1 MVGQYI
7 DKWNSKKLEVNLMAN
22 KAYKFRLYPNE
33 EQKILFAKTF
43 GCVRFIY
50 NQMLSDKIAHYK
62 ETGMK
67 LNNTPAQYKKEFE
80 WLKEVDSLAL
90 ANAQMN
96 LQTAYKNFFRTPKVG
111 FPKFK
116 SKKRGKDSYTTN
128 NQNGTVSI
136 IGKKL
141 RLPKVGLVKIVQ
153 HRVISDN
160 EKIKSATITR
170 TPSDKYYVSIL
181 VEYDKVVPE
190 IELSKDKAIGL
201 DYASHDFYVD
211 SQGREAGYPKFY
223 RKAQAKL
230 AREQRKL
237 ANMKYGSNN
246 YHKQKIKVAKVHEK
260 VANQRLDWIHKLS
273 TRLANEYDIVCVE
286 DINMQNMAR
295 SLKLG
300 KSTNDNGF
308 GMFRDILSC
317 KLANRGKAFVKIDKW
332 FPSSKMCRYCG
343 SINHELTLSDRVWT
357 CGCGATINRDEN
369 AAINIMNEGL
379 RMLFS

>member
-1 MVGQYI
+1 MQTGLI
-7 DKWNSKKLEVNLMAN
+7 HLRRLKVNLVAN
-22 KAYKFRLYPNE
+22 RAYKFRLYPNE

-62 ETGMK
+62 ETGTK

-96 LQTAYKNFFRTPKVG
+96 LQTAYNNFFRTPKVG

-116 SKKRGKDSYTTN
+116 SKKRDRDSYTTN

-136 IGKKL
+136 IEKKL
-141 RLPKVGLVKIVQ
+141 RLPKVGLVKMVQ
-153 HRVISDN
+153 HRIISDN

-170 TPSDKYYVSIL
+170 TPSGKYYVSIL
-181 VEYDKVVPE
+181 VEYDKVVPNV
-190 IELSKDKAIGL
+190 ELSRDKAIGL
-201 DYASHDFYVD
+201 DYASHSFYVD
-211 SQGREAGYPKFY
+211 SQGREADYPKFY

-230 AREQRKL
+230 AHEQRKL

-246 YHKQKIKVAKVHEK
+246 YYKQKIRVARVHEK

-273 TRLANEYDIVCVE
+273 TQLANEYDIVCVE

-308 GMFRDILSC
+308 GMFRDILSY
-317 KLANRGKAFVKIDKW
+317 KLTDRGKAFVKIDKW
-332 FPSSKMCRYCG
+332 FPSSKMCRHCG
-343 SINHELTLSDRVWT
+343 SINHELALSDRVWT
-357 CGCGATINRDEN
+357 CSCGTTINRDEN

>member
-1 MVGQYI
+1 
-7 DKWNSKKLEVNLMAN
+7 MAN

-33 EQKILFAKTF
+33 EQKIFFAKTF

-62 ETGMK
+62 ETGTT

-90 ANAQMN
+90 ANARMN
-96 LQTAYKNFFRTPKVG
+96 LQTAYNNFFRTPKVG

-116 SKKRGKDSYTTN
+116 SKKRDKDSYTTN
-128 NQNGTVSI
+128 NCHSTNQNNGTVRI
-136 IGKKL
+136 VDKKL
-141 RLPKVGLVKIVQ
+141 RLPKVGFVKMVQ
-153 HRVISDN
+153 HRIIPDN

-170 TPSDKYYVSIL
+170 TPSGKYYASIL
-181 VEYDKVVPE
+181 VEYDKIIPE
-190 IELSKDKAIGL
+190 IESLKDKAIGL
-201 DYASHDFYVD
+201 DYASHSFYVD
-211 SQGREAGYPKFY
+211 SQGREADYPKFY
-223 RKAQAKL
+223 RKTQDKL

-246 YHKQKIKVAKVHEK
+246 YYKQKIRVARVHEK

-273 TRLANEYDIVCVE
+273 TQLASEYDIVCVE

-308 GMFRDILSC
+308 GMFRDILTY
-317 KLANRGKAFVKIDKW
+317 KLADRGKAFVKIDKW
-332 FPSSKMCRYCG
+332 FPSSKMCRHCG
-343 SINHELTLSDRVWT
+343 SINHELTLSNRVWT
-357 CGCGATINRDEN
+357 CSCGATINRDEN